1 MQSLLAKGGSMA
13 TITVRNL
20 DDEVKELLRISAAK
34 NGHSMEEEV
43 RMILKQA
50 LVKKPPRYGL
60 GTRLHQHFAEFG
72 GVELEI
78 PPRDATPPR
87 IINFDDDDDQA

>member
-1 MQSLLAKGGSMA
+1 MA

-20 DDEVKELLRISAAK
+20 GDDIKELLRISAAK
-34 NGHSMEEEV
+34 NGHSMEEEA

-60 GTRLHQHFAEFG
+60 GTRIHQHFAELG

-78 PPRDATPPR
+78 PPRDKTPPR
-87 IINFDDDDDQA
+87 IVTFDDDDDQV